1 MPDVTLKL
9 HPFNSMEDATRVADD
24 IRNSGEIS
32 YTDASG
38 STVNVTVGDV
48 TVEASSGRKD

>member
-1 MPDVTLKL
+1 MADVLVRLKN
-9 HPFNSMEDATRVADD
+9 FESAEAAQRVADE
-24 IRNSGEIS
+24 IGNSGGIN

-48 TVEASSGRKD
+48 SVENA